1 MVLWRGYFQ
10 SVRPAIGRILI
21 NIDTATGVMYKPGR
35 LIDLAL
41 EFINR
46 SGRPNALA
54 PRHGLPERERMRLQH
69 FLSGV
74 KITTPHSP
82 HHQGRTRLVKKLTR
96 LSAREETFEVGE
108 GETMTV
114 AEFFYAQHN
123 ITLMFPDVICVEVC
137 ALSPLSEDFYSASSS
152 SRLRRKSHL
161 SYAWCPRVKLY
172 ENKCLLMRSSP
183 YWSFRA
189 CVLANDSRA
198 SARA

>member
-1 MVLWRGYFQ
+1 MELWRGYFQ
-10 SVRPAIGRILI
+10 SVRPAIGRLLI

-69 FLSGV
+69 FLSGI

-82 HHQGRTRLVKKLTR
+82 HHHGRTRLVKKLTR
-96 LSAREETFEVGE
+96 LSAQEQTFDLGE
-108 GETMTV
+108 GEMMTV
-114 AEFFYAQHN
+114 AEFFRARHN

-137 ALSPLSEDFYSASSS
+137 ASSPLSEDFYSLSSS
-152 SRLRRKSHL
+152 SQLGRT
-161 SYAWCPRVKLY
+161 
-172 ENKCLLMRSSP
+172 
-183 YWSFRA
+183 
-189 CVLANDSRA
+189 SR
-198 SARA
+198 